1 MKKAISIKLKT
12 WVLLSLTIFAG
23 GAFVGCEDE
32 VDKSN
37 RFTFTGDL
45 ISTYL
50 EKDPENYG
58 HFTDILSKAVI
69 GKKADGNMLKTLS
82 TYGSYTCIVP
92 TNDAIEAFVKEQHEK
107 ANKGESTGVFSDN
120 VSELSVEKCTEIA
133 RNHIIEKEFRTLD
146 FNDGYNLPEVTMNFR
161 SVLVGS
167 AIVDGERE
175 YYLGDEK
182 ALVLVSD
189 AITEN
194 GTIHVINDVLNP
206 SNDNAAEILKTE
218 NRVSIFRDALQK
230 TGIGALLA
238 KFEIDEN
245 YDGELTGPK
254 FGTEPGIP
262 EYPQTKNQ
270 KFTLLIEPDY
280 IFIQNGIDNIDDLI
294 AFAEEKY
301 PSPAGY
307 ADVYNHPYNSLFK
320 FISYHII
327 DRSLDFVK
335 GGPGGWIMEGYDAN
349 GFKSSVNMSE
359 TEYDWSDYFETYLP
373 YSNWKFNDEE
383 VKNIN
388 ENGDIPEGCII
399 KVTRPFTNPDY
410 RNDVVLNYCNTAPS
424 AEMEAHTNIRVIK
437 QTDAAKKIAAE
448 LDGITL
454 NPENATI
461 HLLDKILVYNEKEM
475 ISNVLKERL
484 RWDVISCFPELTSN
498 LVRWNTKASP
508 TCTYIPCGGDNTEKE
523 KQYSKRLQVLNS
535 SSTVYYLRP
544 HEYSGGYPNF
554 QGDELLIDGKYDCK
568 YRLPHVPQGTYEIR
582 IGFSLSNARGVCQF
596 YLNQDICG
604 IPVDMRN
611 TTANMA
617 KLGWFDDSEMTE
629 KEISD
634 AEKAMRNR
642 GFMMAPQSIRL
653 SDSQTMRANNLAMR
667 RIIGIYYL
675 TPKKDGYWLRFKNV
689 TEGST
694 GTNEQF
700 NQDYLEIVPKD
711 IYANPTVPEDR
722 N

>member
-1 MKKAISIKLKT
+1 MKKAINLKA
-12 WVLLSLTIFAG
+12 WVLLSLTILAG

-50 EKDPENYG
+50 EKYPENYS
-58 HFTDILSKAVI
+58 HFTEILSKAVI

-82 TYGSYTCIVP
+82 TYGCYTCIAP
-92 TNDAIEAFVKEQHEK
+92 TNQALEIFVQEQYDK
-107 ANKGESTGVFSDN
+107 ALEGESTGVTSPL

-167 AIVDGERE
+167 DIVNGNRE
-175 YYLGDEK
+175 YYLGDET
-182 ALVLVSD
+182 ALVLESD
-189 AITEN
+189 IITEN

-206 SNDNAAEILKTE
+206 SNDNAADILKTE
-218 NRVSIFRDALQK
+218 NRVSIFRDALNK
-230 TGIGALLA
+230 TGLGALLA

-270 KFTLLIEPDY
+270 KFTLLIEPDF
-280 IFIQNGIDNIDDLI
+280 IFNQNGINSVDDLI
-294 AFAEEKY
+294 DFAERTNKSK
-301 PSPAGY
+301 PGY
-307 ADVYNHPYNSLFK
+307 EQNYNHPYNALFK

-359 TEYDWSDYFETYLP
+359 TDYDWSDYFETYLP
-373 YSNWKFNDEE
+373 YPNWDFNDDE
-383 VKNIN
+383 VKDIN
-388 ENGDIPEGCII
+388 ENGNVPEGCII
-399 KVTRPFTNPDY
+399 KVTRPFTNADY
-410 RNDVVLNYCNTAPS
+410 RSDVIINYCPNTS
-424 AEMEAHTNIRVIK
+424 AEGTNIKVIK
-437 QTDAAKKIAAE
+437 QTEAGKKLSSE
-448 LDGITL
+448 LEGITL

-461 HLLDKILVYNEKEM
+461 HLLDNILFYNEDAMKK
-475 ISNVLKERL
+475 NVLNERL

-508 TCTYIPCGGDNTEKE
+508 TCTYIPCGGDNTDKE

-544 HEYSGGYPNF
+544 HQYGGGYPNY

-568 YRLPHVPQGTYEIR
+568 YRLPHVPEGTYEIR

-617 KLGWFDDSEMTE
+617 KLGWFDDSDMTE

-642 GFMMAPQSIRL
+642 GFMMAPASIRL

-667 RIIGIYYL
+667 RIIGAYYL

-700 NQDYLEIVPKD
+700 NQDYLEIVPKTV
-711 IYANPTVPEDR
+711 YANATVPEDR

>member
-1 MKKAISIKLKT
+1 MKKAINLKA
-12 WVLLSLTIFAG
+12 WVLLSLTILAG

-50 EKDPENYG
+50 EKYPENYS
-58 HFTDILSKAVI
+58 HFTEILSKAVI

-82 TYGSYTCIVP
+82 TYGCYTCIAP
-92 TNDAIEAFVKEQHEK
+92 TNQALEIFVQEQYDK
-107 ANKGESTGVFSDN
+107 ALEGESTGVTSPL

-167 AIVDGERE
+167 DIVNGNRE
-175 YYLGDEK
+175 YYLGDET
-182 ALVLVSD
+182 ALVLESD
-189 AITEN
+189 IITEN

-218 NRVSIFRDALQK
+218 NRVSIFRDALNK
-230 TGIGALLA
+230 TGLGALLA

-270 KFTLLIEPDY
+270 KFTLLIEPDIIY
-280 IFIQNGIDNIDDLI
+280 NQNGINNVDDLI
-294 AFAEEKY
+294 AFAERTNKST
-301 PSPAGY
+301 PGY
-307 ADVYNHPYNSLFK
+307 EQIYNHPYNALFK

-349 GFKSSVNMSE
+349 NFKSSVNMSE
-359 TEYDWSDYFETYLP
+359 TDYDWSDYFETYLP
-373 YSNWKFNDEE
+373 YPNWKFNDDE
-383 VKNIN
+383 VKDIN
-388 ENGDIPEGCII
+388 ENGNIPEGCMI
-399 KVTRPFTNPDY
+399 KVTRPFTNADY
-410 RNDVVLNYCNTAPS
+410 RNDVIINYCPSTS
-424 AEMEAHTNIRVIK
+424 AEGTNIKVIK
-437 QTDAAKKIAAE
+437 QTEAGKKLSPE
-448 LDGITL
+448 LEGITL

-461 HLLDKILVYNEKEM
+461 HLLDKILFYNEDAM
-475 ISNVLKERL
+475 IKHVLNERL

-544 HEYSGGYPNF
+544 HEYSGGYPNY

-568 YRLPHVPQGTYEIR
+568 YRLPHVPENTYEIR

-617 KLGWFDDSEMTE
+617 KLGWFDDSDMTE

-642 GFMMAPQSIRL
+642 GFMMAPASIRL

-667 RIIGIYYL
+667 RIIGAYYL
-675 TPKKDGYWLRFKNV
+675 TPRKDGYWLRFKNV

-700 NQDYLEIVPKD
+700 NQDYLEIVPKTV
-711 IYANPTVPEDR
+711 YANATVPEDR